1 MDNVVA
7 NLGEV
12 GQPIRE
18 SDALGGRAAWPF
30 GRGTANV
37 DGDFMS
43 RDEALLH
50 DPRPR
55 IRGRDGLHISVRSLM
70 FLRGGFREGISP
82 FVEDDLVQGRNP
94 TSNFNRGEV
103 GFNFNKTNR
112 FYPPLYP

>member
-12 GQPIRE
+12 GQPVRE

-37 DGDFMS
+37 DGDFMG

-55 IRGRDGLHISVRSLM
+55 IRGRDGLHISTRSLM
-70 FLRGGFREGISP
+70 LLRGGFRKGIGP
-82 FVEDDLVQGRNP
+82 FVEDDLVQRSNP
-94 TSNFNRGEV
+94 TSYFNRGEV
-103 GFNFNKTNR
+103 GFNFNETDR
-112 FYPPLYP
+112 F

>member
-1 MDNVVA
+1 MDNVMA

-12 GQPIRE
+12 GQPVRE
-18 SDALGGRAAWPF
+18 ADALGGRAAWPF
-30 GRGTANV
+30 GRGTTNV

-55 IRGRDGLHISVRSLM
+55 IRERNGVHISVRSLM

-82 FVEDDLVQGRNP
+82 FR
-94 TSNFNRGEV
+94 
-103 GFNFNKTNR
+103 
-112 FYPPLYP
+112 